1 MSLSS
6 QTLQVNYLTQ
16 NEAILLAWEH
26 FPFVPSLPS
35 TQSWRH
41 ILGCIFPQG
50 YLPVRYSPPCPRS
63 LSVEKTERSIS
74 SDGLPQSPSVRCTFE
89 KGNCSQRNEIV
100 YVILHSHFGFGKQI
114 SLKLCMWVEVRV
126 AIVSNVFDWV
136 RNPDILPIGKSRLS
150 ILRDAR

>member
-41 ILGCIFPQG
+41 ILGYIFPQG

-63 LSVEKTERSIS
+63 LPVEKTEVLVQTACPS
-74 SDGLPQSPSVRCTFE
+74 LPLFAVRLH
-89 KGNCSQRNEIV
+89 KGKCNKRNEIV
-100 YVILHSHFGFGKQI
+100 YVRLHSHFGLKIKTDSFGTVHVSWTQSGSSSIRFKINFSTSRSLMAQI
-114 SLKLCMWVEVRV
+114 QTS
-126 AIVSNVFDWV
+126 
-136 RNPDILPIGKSRLS
+136 
-150 ILRDAR
+150 